1 MRRVKCLHLEAGRR
15 MDSSSSSRLF

>member
-1 MRRVKCLHLEAGRR
+1 MTRVKCLHLEAGRR